1 MAESK
6 TDKMRSLFADKEL
19 SAEQLEDVAGGT
31 TYQISADSRFL
42 NVLLRGRP
50 DQCDRYGEY
59 KVSDAAYGH
68 KDRRKEIEKA
78 WKSVG
83 VEAWLFSGDS
93 VKNTYIINGQPV
105 TWQQAW
111 IHAQKVVGK
120 TLKRSDWDWPD

>member
-59 KVSDAAYGH
+59 KVCDAAYGH
-68 KDRRKEIEKA
+68 KDRRKEIE
-78 WKSVG
+78 
-83 VEAWLFSGDS
+83 
-93 VKNTYIINGQPV
+93 NTYIINGQPV